1 MCDIFDQLHV
11 RDILIIVVVVIFQIV
26 LGQLSKCSHEELW
39 CFRHPSVPPDTVF
52 HQNLRLLS

>member
-11 RDILIIVVVVIFQIV
+11 RDILINVVVVIFQIV

-39 CFRHPSVPPDTVF
+39 CF
-52 HQNLRLLS
+52 

>member
-11 RDILIIVVVVIFQIV
+11 RDILTIVVVVIFRIV
-26 LGQLSKCSHEELW
+26 LGQLSKCSHEELL
-39 CFRHPSVPPDTVF
+39 CFRRPSVPPDTVF